1 MSATPCLTTIG
12 GSNLFA
18 LSGTAG
24 GGGTVGPTLSL
35 STLNLDQNVGNINW
49 GDPYIRLAETGQI
62 ALNPSVSISTLTIS
76 TINGGPFEPGGIYPL
91 VSTLNVDPTSP
102 FASGTSTFTSTFT
115 GSHSVVVFTDFFSTF
130 QNHKYGLTWAYG
142 GSNTGEPTPFA
153 TQVWKLNVS
162 GGAAPTYAPPAG
174 VSGYNTIDGADI
186 QMTFE
191 WLHTGPTTS
200 QNLLLASQ
208 DIGNASTVSTV
219 VRPPLSGGASFN
231 ICLTDY
237 GPVM

>member
-12 GSNLFA
+12 GTNLFA
-18 LSGTAG
+18 LAGTSG
-24 GGGTVGPTLSL
+24 GGSAGPSLSL
-35 STLNLDQNVGNINW
+35 STLNLDPNGGIITW
-49 GDPYIRLAETGQI
+49 GDASIRLAETGQI
-62 ALNPSVSISTLTIS
+62 AINPSVSISTLTIS

-91 VSTLNVDPTSP
+91 VSTLNVLPGSP
-102 FASGTSTFTSTFT
+102 FASGTSTFTSTFE
-115 GSHSVVVFTDFFSTF
+115 GSHSVVEFTDYFSTF

-142 GSNTGEPTPFA
+142 GSNSGDVTPFA

-174 VSGYNTIDGADI
+174 VSGYNTIDGTDI

-191 WLHTGPTTS
+191 WLHTGVTTS
-200 QNLLLASQ
+200 QNLLMSSQ
-208 DIGNASTVSTV
+208 DIGNTSTVSTI
-219 VRPPLSGGASFN
+219 VRPPISGGAGFN